1 MVYYVDVEQMYSLS
15 PLLWWL
21 TQRFGDG
28 IFFSLSSN
36 CFFCDRMYVM
46 HKYCSFIGITVTL
59 MMHICNE
66 LTFGLSLFRKNDDMK
81 RHIVSGLRTTYTL
94 YSNWMWNDEFH
105 IYSNHLDA
113 DHHYEHHHHNHEA
126 ALVLQHDFQECG
138 KIRIFIPSVNYS
150 YHLQCERRC
159 DKYYI
164 SAFLGASAQRSM
176 ISMSVFLHFPSRYY
190 M

>member
-81 RHIVSGLRTTYTL
+81 RHIVSGLRTTYT
-94 YSNWMWNDEFH
+94 
-105 IYSNHLDA
+105 
-113 DHHYEHHHHNHEA
+113 HY
-126 ALVLQHDFQECG
+126 
-138 KIRIFIPSVNYS
+138 IRIECEMMNSIFIQIILMRTTITNIITTTMKRLSFS
-150 YHLQCERRC
+150 
-159 DKYYI
+159 
-164 SAFLGASAQRSM
+164 SM
-176 ISMSVFLHFPSRYY
+176 IFKNAEKFEFSYQA
-190 M
+190 